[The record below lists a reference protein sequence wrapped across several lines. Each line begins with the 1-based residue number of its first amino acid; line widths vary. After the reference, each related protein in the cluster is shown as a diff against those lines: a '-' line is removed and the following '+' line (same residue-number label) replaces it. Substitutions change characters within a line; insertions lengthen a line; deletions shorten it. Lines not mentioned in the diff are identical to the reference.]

1 MQVYFYC
8 PKILISKRRNQ
19 LHEDQMGNKCAVI
32 HLMSSHLMFGRT
44 GSSEVFWGFQL
55 VRIEEWS
62 HLVGQLSQDAL
73 SESHT
78 VSLQWQSHNNESKT
92 YKYTCWHTSALSGQC
107 RRVGFLLT
115 WKSLKG
121 TNWTMSLEATSPL
134 GDVSSLSSLSRNS
147 IALKSAPPTPT
158 MIMDMGRR
166 EASTIAMRVRSI
178 SVITPSVRMSST

>member
-1 MQVYFYC
+1 MC
-8 PKILISKRRNQ
+8 
-19 LHEDQMGNKCAVI
+19 GN
-32 HLMSSHLMFGRT
+32 SSHLLLGRT
-44 GSSEVFWGFQL
+44 GSSEVFRGFQL

-78 VSLQWQSHNNESKT
+78 VSLQRQSHNSGSKT
-92 YKYTCWHTSALSGQC
+92 YKYTRWHTPNPPGQR

-134 GDVSSLSSLSRNS
+134 GDVSSLSSLSKNS

-166 EASTIAMRVRSI
+166 EASTIAVRVRSM
-178 SVITPSVRMSST
+178 SVITPSVMMSST

>member
-1 MQVYFYC
+1 MCSNSFNVQSFIVGV
-8 PKILISKRRNQ
+8 
-19 LHEDQMGNKCAVI
+19 HWDQWSVSGVSACKNWRMKS
-32 HLMSSHLMFGRT
+32 LGRAAQP
-44 GSSEVFWGFQL
+44 GRSEREPHCFP
-55 VRIEEWS
+55 
-62 HLVGQLSQDAL
+62 AMA
-73 SESHT
+73 
-78 VSLQWQSHNNESKT
+78 WQSHNNESKT
-92 YKYTCWHTSALSGQC
+92 YKYTCWHTSAPSGQC

-166 EASTIAMRVRSI
+166 DASTIAVRVRSI